1 MSTMDL
7 VELKK
12 EQSNSAMDLLGLK
25 EEQLKVGYSVCQLID
40 EAVQRGEGRLT
51 KEGALLIETGQYTG
65 RSPKDRFIVRDG
77 ITEKTVAYGKTNLP
91 MEVDVYQNL
100 LGKVKEYMKDKNL
113 YLIKAKAGSSD
124 KYSLRIN
131 VICED
136 AAQAVFSSQIFI
148 KDNELAGTDA
158 DFTVVALPNLK
169 ANGKADGIHSEA
181 FVILNF
187 TDRVV
192 LIGGTKYSGE
202 IKKSIFSVMNYLLPE
217 ENVLPMH
224 CSANMGS
231 DGKTALF
238 FGLSGTGKT
247 TLSADPKRFL
257 IGDDEHGWSDEGIFN
272 IEGGCYAKCIN
283 LEREKEKEI
292 YDAIRFGAVL
302 ENVVVSDQ
310 GVADYCDGSLTENTR
325 CTYPLEYID
334 NRVDDKKGGH
344 PSTILFLTADAF
356 GVIPPISKLTRESA
370 MYHFM
375 SGYTSK
381 LAGTERG
388 IVNPETT
395 FSALFGEPFMPRQI
409 EEYATLL
416 GRMIDE
422 HDTDVYLINT
432 GWSGGVY
439 GVGKRTPLKY
449 TRLMVD
455 AALNNE
461 LKDVEFVH
469 DKIFNLDIP
478 VKIKDVPDEILIPE
492 NLWADKNE
500 YEKVAKEFSEKFKEN
515 FRRFR
520 DVSEKIVSAGP
531 Y

>member
-1 MSTMDL
+1 MSTT
-7 VELKK
+7 
-12 EQSNSAMDLLGLK
+12 MDLLGLK
-25 EEQLKVGYSVCQLID
+25 KEQLKAGYSVCQLMA
-40 EAVQRGEGRLT
+40 EAVKRGEGRLT

-65 RSPKDRFIVRDG
+65 RSPKDRFIVRDEV
-77 ITEKTVAYGKTNLP
+77 TKNTVAYGKTNLP
-91 MEVDVYQNL
+91 MEEEVYEHL
-100 LGKVKEYMKDKNL
+100 LGKVKDYMKEKEL
-113 YLIKAKAGSSD
+113 YLIKAKAGASEGH
-124 KYSLRIN
+124 SLNIN
-131 VICED
+131 VICEN

-148 KDNELAGTDA
+148 KDTEREGLDA
-158 DFTVVALPNLK
+158 DFTVVALPNLMAK
-169 ANGKADGIHSEA
+169 GKEDGIHSEA

-187 TDRVV
+187 KDRLV

-202 IKKSIFSVMNYLLPE
+202 IKKSIFSIMNYLLPE
-217 ENVLPMH
+217 DNVLPMH
-224 CSANMGS
+224 CSANMGH
-231 DGKTALF
+231 DKKTALF

-257 IGDDEHGWSDEGIFN
+257 IGDDEHGWSGEGVFN
-272 IEGGCYAKCIN
+272 MEGGCYAKCIN

-302 ENVVVSDQ
+302 ENVVVSEK
-310 GVADYCDGSLTENTR
+310 GEADYCDGSLTENTR
-325 CTYPLEYID
+325 CTYPLEFIE

-356 GVIPPISKLTRESA
+356 GVIPPISKLTKESA

-395 FSALFGEPFMPRQI
+395 FSALFGEPFMPRPI
-409 EEYATLL
+409 EEYADLL

-455 AALNNE
+455 AALNGA
-461 LKDVEFVH
+461 LKNVEFVH
-469 DKIFNLDIP
+469 DEVFNLDIP
-478 VKIKDVPDEILIPE
+478 VKVDGVPDEILIPG
-492 NLWADKNE
+492 NLWADKEE
-500 YEKVAKEFSEKFKEN
+500 YQKVAKALSMKFKEN
-515 FRRFR
+515 FKRFR

>member
-1 MSTMDL
+1 
-7 VELKK
+7 
-12 EQSNSAMDLLGLK
+12 
-25 EEQLKVGYSVCQLID
+25 
-40 EAVQRGEGRLT
+40 
-51 KEGALLIETGQYTG
+51 
-65 RSPKDRFIVRDG
+65 
-77 ITEKTVAYGKTNLP
+77 
-91 MEVDVYQNL
+91 
-100 LGKVKEYMKDKNL
+100 
-113 YLIKAKAGSSD
+113 
-124 KYSLRIN
+124 
-131 VICED
+131 
-136 AAQAVFSSQIFI
+136 
-148 KDNELAGTDA
+148 
-158 DFTVVALPNLK
+158 
-169 ANGKADGIHSEA
+169 
-181 FVILNF
+181 
-187 TDRVV
+187 
-192 LIGGTKYSGE
+192 
-202 IKKSIFSVMNYLLPE
+202 MNYLLPE

-231 DGKTALF
+231 DGRTALF

-272 IEGGCYAKCIN
+272 MEGGCYAKCIN

-334 NRVDDKKGGH
+334 NRVNDKKGGH

-492 NLWADKNE
+492 NLWADKVE
-500 YEKVAKEFSEKFKEN
+500 YEKVAKELSEKFKEN

>member
-1 MSTMDL
+1 MST
-7 VELKK
+7 
-12 EQSNSAMDLLGLK
+12 MDLLGLK
-25 EEQLKVGYSVCQLID
+25 SEQLLSGYSVCMLIN
-40 EAVQRGEGRLT
+40 EAVRRGEGRLT
-51 KEGALLIETGQYTG
+51 EDGALLIETGQYTG
-65 RSPKDRFIVRDG
+65 RSPKDRFIVKDEV
-77 ITEKTVAYGKTNLP
+77 TAHTVAYGKTNLP
-91 MEVDVYQNL
+91 MEEEVYLRL
-100 LGKVKEYMKDKNL
+100 LGKVRDYLKDRKL
-113 YLIKAKAGSSD
+113 YQIKALAGASE
-124 KYSLRIN
+124 KHALRIN
-131 VICED
+131 VLCED

-148 KDNELAGTDA
+148 KDQDRQGDEA

-169 ANGKADGIHSEA
+169 AEGKADGIHSEA

-187 TDRVV
+187 KDRLV

-217 ENVLPMH
+217 KDVLPMH
-224 CSANMGS
+224 CSANMGQEG
-231 DGKTALF
+231 DTALF

-257 IGDDEHGWSDEGIFN
+257 IGDDEHGWSEEGIFN
-272 IEGGCYAKCIN
+272 FEGGCYAKCIN

-292 YDAIRFGAVL
+292 YDAIRFGSVL
-302 ENVVVSDQ
+302 ENVVISEN
-310 GVADYCDGSLTENTR
+310 GKPDYCNGTLTENTR
-325 CTYPLEYID
+325 CTYPLEFID

-344 PSTILFLTADAF
+344 PKTILFLTADAF
-356 GVIPPISKLTRESA
+356 GVIPPISRLTKEGA

-388 IVNPETT
+388 IVAPETT
-395 FSALFGEPFMPRQI
+395 FSALFGEPFMPRSI
-409 EEYATLL
+409 EEYANLL

-422 HDTDVYLINT
+422 HGTDVYLINT

-455 AALNNE
+455 AALTRE
-461 LKDVEFVH
+461 LDQVEFVH
-469 DKIFNLDIP
+469 DEIFNLDIP
-478 VKIKDVPDEILIPE
+478 VKITGVPDEILIPR
-492 NLWADKNE
+492 NLWSDRDE
-500 YEKVAKEFSEKFKEN
+500 YQKTAMELSLKFKEN
-515 FRRFR
+515 FRRFGNA
-520 DVSEKIVSAGP
+520 SEDIVKAGP